1 MSAYIVFFA
10 SIALIAFIAVFAW
23 ESAHPVLRANN
34 NNKKRDQILP
44 APLNKPIPNNPPN
57 FVMTIRYGENLR
69 HSAEYMLE
77 ARKAQIAAQTALEF
91 LRNSNNTF
99 NRRTETEM

>member
-34 NNKKRDQILP
+34 NDKKRQILP
-44 APLNKPIPNNPPN
+44 QPLNRPIPNNQPN

-91 LRNSNNTF
+91 LRNSNTTF
-99 NRRTETEM
+99 NRRTEPEM